1 MNNTLRN
8 ILAVVLGW
16 FAGSIVNMALVQL
29 GYYIYPIPNIDT
41 NNLEALA
48 NVMPSL
54 SSQHFIFPFLA
65 HAVGTL
71 VGAFIT
77 ALIVLK
83 YKVRF
88 ALVIGTLFFIGGI
101 IVNMMLPAPTWFK
114 AVDLLL
120 AYMPMAFAGG
130 FLAKSLKKTH

>member
-1 MNNTLRN
+1 
-8 ILAVVLGW
+8 
-16 FAGSIVNMALVQL
+16 MALVQL
-29 GYYIYPIPNIDT
+29 GYYIYPIPNVDT
-41 NNLEALA
+41 NNLEALT

-54 SSQHFIFPFLA
+54 SSKHFIFPFLA

>member
-29 GYYIYPIPNIDT
+29 GYYIYPIPNVHT
-41 NNLEALA
+41 NNLEALT

-54 SSQHFIFPFLA
+54 SSKHFIFPFLA

>member
-29 GYYIYPIPNIDT
+29 GYYIYPIPNVDT
-41 NNLEALA
+41 NNLEALT

-54 SSQHFIFPFLA
+54 SSKHFIFPFLA

>member
-1 MNNTLRN
+1 MSNTLRN

-29 GYYIYPIPNIDT
+29 GYYIYPIPNVDT
-41 NNLEALA
+41 NNLEALT

-54 SSQHFIFPFLA
+54 SSKHFIFPFLA

>member
-29 GYYIYPIPNIDT
+29 GYYIYPIPNVDT
-41 NNLEALA
+41 NNLEALT

-54 SSQHFIFPFLA
+54 SSKHFIFPFLA
-65 HAVGTL
+65 HAV
-71 VGAFIT
+71 T

>member
-16 FAGSIVNMALVQL
+16 FAGSLVNMALVQL

-48 NVMPSL
+48 NVMPNL
-54 SSQHFIFPFLA
+54 SSKHFIFPFLA